1 MIKAVVLFAISLQQ
15 SEHMPEEWT
24 NLHINELLE

>member
-15 SEHMPEEWT
+15 SENMPEEWT
-24 NLHINELLE
+24 NLHKNELLE

>member
-15 SEHMPEEWT
+15 SEIMPEERT
-24 NLHINELLE
+24 NLHNNELLE